1 MTLSIDREA
10 RNVETLIKRISG
22 ESNFLNILYPF
33 CYPFEIFL
41 FGNRPARL
49 VIEFRRLIQIAA
61 MDERPFELWFNG
73 FKGEY

>member
-33 CYPFEIFL
+33 ETFL